1 MIDTFAHNLGKP
13 QAYPSNRSNQV
24 PGQYGQESNGQ
35 LTPGTSYQIK
45 VWLKKSENYVALPF
59 YKLITRKYESFKVI
73 GVG

>member
-35 LTPGTSYQIK
+35 LTPGTSY
-45 VWLKKSENYVALPF
+45 
-59 YKLITRKYESFKVI
+59 
-73 GVG
+73 